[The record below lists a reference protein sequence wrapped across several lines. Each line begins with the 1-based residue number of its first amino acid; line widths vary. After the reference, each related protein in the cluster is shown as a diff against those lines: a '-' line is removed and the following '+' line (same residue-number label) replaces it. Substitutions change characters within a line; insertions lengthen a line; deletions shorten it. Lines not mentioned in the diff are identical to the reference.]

1 MTDKKK
7 LPIYL
12 IDTSA
17 EFYRPLAT
25 RIAICLASGL
35 WAAMEIWH
43 REGFWGV
50 IAGAVAIYCVYV
62 LFLTY
67 TPPSKPEPAVRM
79 EESEQD
85 ADGHKSSE
93 DNS

>member
-25 RIAICLASGL
+25 RIAICVASAL

-50 IAGAVAIYCVYV
+50 IAGAVAVYCVYV

-67 TPPSKPEPAVRM
+67 SPPPEPVVRM
-79 EESEQD
+79 EEPEDEQVE
-85 ADGHKSSE
+85 DGDKGSDDKS
-93 DNS
+93 